1 MNMKTTLERAKQKTN
16 KNNISVLQDLI
27 GKNYDARKGYRMAM
41 MDVTNPEL
49 KMFLQQQ
56 ARQRSNFANA
66 IDQEI
71 RNLGDI
77 PKETGSTAGTLHRK
91 WIGIKSS
98 VIGINDEAILGEV
111 IRGEKAKISDYKSV
125 VKNNSLAPQ
134 INNMLQSQLKAIKN
148 TLHQVKTR
156 EGIA

>member
-16 KNNISVLQDLI
+16 KNNISALQDLI
-27 GKNYDARKGYRMAM
+27 GKNYDARQGYRMAM

-49 KMFLQQQ
+49 KMFLQKQ

-125 VKNNSLAPQ
+125 VKNNTLAPQ
-134 INNMLQSQLKAIKN
+134 INNMLQSQLKAIKT

-156 EGIA
+156 EGII